1 MINPF
6 MYCIPSNIA
15 DPERTGFL
23 LDAYMASSHDTVV
36 PAYYDI
42 TLVGKIARD
51 PETVKM
57 LGIVFDSLS
66 YNIHISNVKVRSTI
80 QSEINRNSIGVVS
93 AIKRIARVVPE
104 SLAKVNEDMK
114 G

>member
-1 MINPF
+1 MQEILAAHARGISFREWNAGPQIDSRMRDEGF
-6 MYCIPSNIA
+6 NI
-15 DPERTGFL
+15 R
-23 LDAYMASSHDTVV
+23 
-36 PAYYDI
+36 
-42 TLVGKIARD
+42 IARD